1 MDQNHTVVTYHKLQE
16 VLSRNP
22 FAVSIGMELLE
33 SAQGYV
39 RTRILLR
46 SQLENIYGCMH
57 GGCAFSLADTTAGM
71 AAATYGNHV
80 TTLDA
85 AVNYMR
91 PVAGT
96 TYLYCDARVQ
106 RNGTKISVVRTELTD
121 DEGKMLIDGSFTYY
135 HL

>member
-1 MDQNHTVVTYHKLQE
+1 MDQNHKVAEFQKLQE

-22 FAVSIGMELLE
+22 FAVNIGMELLE
-33 SAQGYV
+33 TAQGYV
-39 RTRILLR
+39 RTRIRLR
-46 SQLENIYGCMH
+46 PQLENIYGSMH
-57 GGCAFSLADTTAGM
+57 GGCAFSLADTSAGM
-71 AAATYGNHV
+71 AAATYGDHV

-91 PVAGT
+91 LVAGT
-96 TYLYCDARVQ
+96 QYLYCDARVQ

-121 DEGKMLIDGSFTYY
+121 DEGKMLMDGSFTYY